1 MQSEEKEE
9 EQPQKATKREEG
21 MSLQVPTPGGLTAV
35 SFNHFLNST
44 SVTY

>member
-9 EQPQKATKREEG
+9 EQQPKATKREEEG

-35 SFNHFLNST
+35 SFN
-44 SVTY
+44 